1 MPQPPR
7 KEPEVKTDPSDDF
20 ASEHATAGFTASLPV
35 TAGFE
40 SLGVVEGFDPD
51 QVTVLQA
58 LQRRLERRPRRRPQ
72 R

>member
-7 KEPEVKTDPSDDF
+7 TESEVTIDPSDDF
-20 ASEHATAGFTASLPV
+20 ATEHATAGFVAALPV

-51 QVTVLQA
+51 QVTVLQT
-58 LQRRLERRPRRRPQ
+58 LRRRLERRPRRRPQ